1 MRVVIIKDIASERKC
16 IKIFKTYEAAKE
28 LEKSIIE
35 EFRTEALGIIT
46 NYFENG
52 KIDSKWQDFDIEN
65 ELIDD
70 DDTEYNIRLLTDL
83 CYKSIFIVPEEIYT
97 NLTSDCIFT
106 HYFDDF
112 Y

>member
-1 MRVVIIKDIASERKC
+1 MRVVIIGDILSKRKC

-46 NYFENG
+46 NYIENR
-52 KIDSKWQDFDIEN
+52 KVDPEWQDFDIEN
-65 ELIDD
+65 EIEEDED
-70 DDTEYNIRLLTDL
+70 IEYNIRNITFL